1 MTIKF
6 FDKPWGFLMLEISKY
21 KFDFL
26 PRLTVVSA
34 PLAFEMHLGFA
45 FFRFQFTL
53 WGKKMQEWLEN
64 NPQ

>member
-34 PLAFEMHLGFA
+34 PLALEIHIALA
-45 FFRFQFTL
+45 CFRFQFTL
-53 WGKKMQEWLEN
+53 WSKKMQEWLEN

>member
-26 PRLTVVSA
+26 PRFTVVAA
-34 PLAFEMHLGFA
+34 PLALEMHLGFA